1 MYLNTVTS
9 TENYILV
16 TANITEWNKKKLRL
30 IITCNNRLATVVEFL
45 AKKIFF
51 VNITLIKILI
61 SVGRRKFAISISI
74 VIMSGVKKISIK

>member
-16 TANITEWNKKKLRL
+16 TGDITESNKKKLSL

-45 AKKIFF
+45 AKKSFLQIELNHFDQ
-51 VNITLIKILI
+51 NINFSWYEEICNIDI
-61 SVGRRKFAISISI
+61 DNNYE
-74 VIMSGVKKISIK
+74 